1 MNGFIDF
8 IMGPMVWI
16 SILVFI
22 LGLGFKVYGII
33 RDIREKEPY
42 IFTYL
47 SLYHSLRSIGA
58 WMIPFYPRSTRQQP
72 WFYGIS
78 YVFHLALFAAPLFLS
93 AHVVLVEEAFNISW
107 PVLNDSFADLL
118 TVVIIGALVF
128 FGVRRMIVPEIKF
141 LTSAKDFLILTI
153 VLLPFLTGFL
163 AYHQVGGYVW
173 ASAYEWMTI
182 AHILSG
188 EFMLIIIPFSR
199 LSHMITAPLTRAY
212 TGSEFGNVRHARDW

>member
-16 SILVFI
+16 SFLVFI
-22 LGLGFKVYGII
+22 LGLGYKIFGII
-33 RDIREKEPY
+33 REVREKEPY

-47 SLYHSLRSIGA
+47 TLYHSLRSIGA

-72 WFYGIS
+72 VFYALS
-78 YVFHLALFAAPLFLS
+78 YVFHLALFAVPLFLS
-93 AHVVLVEEAFNISW
+93 AHIVLVEEAFNIAW
-107 PVLNDSFADLL
+107 PVMNDTVADLL
-118 TVVIIGALVF
+118 TVVIMAVLVF
-128 FGVRRMIVPEIKF
+128 FGGRRIMVPEIKF
-141 LTSAKDFLILTI
+141 LTSARDFLLLLI

-163 AYHQVGGYVW
+163 AYHQV
-173 ASAYEWMTI
+173 AAYQWMTI
-182 AHILSG
+182 APILSG

>member
-22 LGLGFKVYGII
+22 LGLVYKIVGII
-33 RDIREKEPY
+33 REVREKEPY

-47 SLYHSLRSIGA
+47 TLYHSLRSIGA
-58 WMIPFYPRSTRQQP
+58 WLIPFYPRSTRQQP
-72 WFYGIS
+72 WFYAIS
-78 YVFHLALFAAPLFLS
+78 YLFHLALFAAPLFLS
-93 AHVVLVEEAFNISW
+93 AHIVLVEEAFNISW
-107 PVLNDSFADLL
+107 PALNDGFADLL
-118 TVVIIGALVF
+118 TVVIMAALVF
-128 FGVRRMIVPEIKF
+128 FACRRIMVPEIKF
-141 LTSAKDFLILTI
+141 LTSAKDFLLLFI

-163 AYHQVGGYVW
+163 AYHQVV
-173 ASAYEWMTI
+173 AYQWMTI

-188 EFMLIIIPFSR
+188 EFMLIIVPFSR
-199 LSHMITAPLTRAY
+199 LSHMVTAPLTRAY